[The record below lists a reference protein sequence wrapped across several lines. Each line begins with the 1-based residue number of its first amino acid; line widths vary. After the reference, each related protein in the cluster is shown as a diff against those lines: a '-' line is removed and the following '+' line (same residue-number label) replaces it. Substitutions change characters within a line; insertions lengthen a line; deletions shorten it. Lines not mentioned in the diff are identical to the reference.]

1 VRHLSLALILTALWI
16 TMSGHFEGI
25 ILALGALSVVLVLW
39 MSKRMGVIDG
49 EGVPIRMLPRSA
61 PYLSWLFKEIVVTNV
76 EMGKLIT
83 SKEIQIQPEVVEFT
97 LHQKSDVSRALLANS
112 ITLTPGTVTM
122 EVDDIHMY
130 VHALT
135 KSAATDLVHGEMRGR
150 VRKVEGA
157 PD

>member
-1 VRHLSLALILTALWI
+1 MRHLSLALILTALWI
-16 TMSGHFEGI
+16 SMSGHFEGI

-39 MSKRMGVIDG
+39 VSQRMGVIDG

-76 EMGKLIT
+76 EMAKLIT
-83 SKEIQIQPEVVEFT
+83 SKEIQTQPEVVEFT

-122 EVDDIHMY
+122 EVDDVHMY

-135 KSAATDLVHGEMRGR
+135 KAAAKDLVDGEMRGR

>member
-1 VRHLSLALILTALWI
+1 MA
-16 TMSGHFEGI
+16 
-25 ILALGALSVVLVLW
+25 LVLW
-39 MSKRMGVIDG
+39 MSQRMRLIDG

-61 PYLSWLFKEIVVTNV
+61 SYLSWLFKEIVVTNV
-76 EMGKLIT
+76 EMAKLVT
-83 SKEIQIQPEVVEFT
+83 SKEIEIQPSVVEFT

-112 ITLTPGTVTM
+112 ITLTPGTVTVD
-122 EVDDIHMY
+122 VDDIYMY

-135 KSAATDLVHGEMRGR
+135 NAAAKDLVHGEMRGR